1 MPVAWVQSRHHNYK
15 INPEPAPTPPA
26 PAPKPS
32 RYTLPPPGAD
42 YVLVK
47 SPDAGRRSQIAT
59 LARNTGD
66 GLHAVEVETTHDA
79 LDVLREAPKP
89 PLVALVDAYDENDDG
104 ELDQD
109 EMSWPLLRIVQRPCK
124 PYRDDIRQTMIIF
137 VSKTVHESP
146 RHTLDVLSAGA
157 RMVTSDL
164 EDCRRALKLAK
175 LSSVPRK
182 KSSDG
187 GVTCPCCGLSGLN
200 PAQLFAHY
208 SLMHVTEPSPNA
220 DCPLCG
226 VVCRAGKGFLNFA
239 AHLEESHEPEGT
251 DENDDG
257 FLSSGELDAMLNR
270 DDVSVARGP
279 VYEPPAEEIKYEY
292 KPHSAYALLVV
303 RRPSDGK
310 YLVVLESSHTANC
323 QGSCRWWIP
332 AGKAAPGETMAEAAV
347 ASCMRD
353 TNVKVI
359 PKGIIRILLEPSDNA
374 SIPVLN
380 RAPGVLIHILISAQV
395 HTKRALL

>member
-15 INPEPAPTPPA
+15 INPEPAPSPPA
-26 PAPKPS
+26 PAPKPP
-32 RYTLPPPGAD
+32 RYTLAPPDAD

-47 SPDAGRRSQIAT
+47 SPDARRRSEIAT
-59 LARNTGD
+59 LARSIE

-89 PLVALVDAYDENDDG
+89 PLIALVDAYDENDDG

-109 EMSWPLLRIVQRPCK
+109 EMSWPLLRTIQRPCK
-124 PYRDDIRQTMIIF
+124 PYRDHIRQTMIIF

-182 KSSDG
+182 TSDS

-208 SLMHVTEPSPNA
+208 SLMHTTEPSPNA

-239 AHLEESHEPEGT
+239 AHLEESHT
-251 DENDDG
+251 
-257 FLSSGELDAMLNR
+257 
-270 DDVSVARGP
+270 V
-279 VYEPPAEEIKYEY
+279 
-292 KPHSAYALLVV
+292 
-303 RRPSDGK
+303 
-310 YLVVLESSHTANC
+310 
-323 QGSCRWWIP
+323 
-332 AGKAAPGETMAEAAV
+332 
-347 ASCMRD
+347 
-353 TNVKVI
+353 
-359 PKGIIRILLEPSDNA
+359 
-374 SIPVLN
+374 
-380 RAPGVLIHILISAQV
+380 
-395 HTKRALL
+395 